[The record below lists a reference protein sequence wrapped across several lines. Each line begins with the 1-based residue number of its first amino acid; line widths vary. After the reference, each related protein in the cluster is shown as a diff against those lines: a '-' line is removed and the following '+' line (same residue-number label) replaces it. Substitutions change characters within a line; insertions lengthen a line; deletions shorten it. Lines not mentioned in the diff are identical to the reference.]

1 MFEREVRLSYVE
13 RNFVSETLR
22 LDVRVHTLKSVF
34 NNNNDDNNNTTTYH
48 NMSVKSL
55 QGRRTA
61 YATRN

>member
-34 NNNNDDNNNTTTYH
+34 NNNNNNNNNTTTYH

-55 QGRRTA
+55 QGRRAA

>member
-34 NNNNDDNNNTTTYH
+34 NNNNNNNTTTYH